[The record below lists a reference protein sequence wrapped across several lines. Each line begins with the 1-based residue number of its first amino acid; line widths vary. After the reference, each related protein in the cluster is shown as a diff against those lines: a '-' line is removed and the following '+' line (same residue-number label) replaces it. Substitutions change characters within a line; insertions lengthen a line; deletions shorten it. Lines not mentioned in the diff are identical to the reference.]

1 MDPII
6 VIGRLYGAGGRKI
19 GRELARR
26 FNLPYYDR
34 ELLSEAASRLGFS
47 RRVFDN
53 ADERRPSLLGS
64 LLSFGNGISEA
75 FGTPPMS
82 REGIYEAQ
90 SRVIRQIASEG
101 GAVFVGRSADYILR
115 HHPGLVSIFLHAP
128 EDVRARRLI
137 ERGEAED
144 EAQARE
150 RLRHAD
156 TDRENFYNYFTG
168 RPWGHADNYDLTL
181 DSTHLDEQEAAD
193 LLESFVRRTLM
204 RRDRA
209 GVSRLESRRCR

>member
-6 VIGRLYGAGGRKI
+6 VIGRLYGAGGRNI

-34 ELLSEAASRLGFS
+34 ELLSEAATRLGIS
-47 RRVFDN
+47 RHVFDS

-64 LLSFGNGISEA
+64 LLNFGNGISEA
-75 FGTPPMS
+75 FARTPMS

-90 SRVIRQIASEG
+90 SRVIRQLASEG

-128 EDVRARRLI
+128 EDIRVKRIL

-144 EAQARE
+144 EARARE

-156 TDRENFYNYFTG
+156 NDRENFYNYFTG

-181 DSTHLDEQEAAD
+181 DSTHLDVQSAAD
-193 LLESFVRRTLM
+193 LLESFIRQTLARREESGL
-204 RRDRA
+204 
-209 GVSRLESRRCR
+209 SRLESRRCR

>member
-26 FNLPYYDR
+26 FKLPYYDR
-34 ELLSEAASRLGFS
+34 ELLSEAATRLGIS
-47 RRVFDN
+47 RHVFDG

-64 LLSFGNGISEA
+64 LLNFGNGISEA
-75 FGTPPMS
+75 FARTPMS

-90 SRVIRQIASEG
+90 SGVIRQLAAEG

-128 EDVRARRLI
+128 EDVRVRRIL

-144 EAQARE
+144 ETQARE

-156 TDRENFYNYFTG
+156 NDRENFYNYFTG

-181 DSTHLDEQEAAD
+181 DSTHLDVQSAAD
-193 LLESFVRRTLM
+193 LLESFIRGTLARREA
-204 RRDRA
+204 A
-209 GVSRLESRRCR
+209 GLTRLESRRCR